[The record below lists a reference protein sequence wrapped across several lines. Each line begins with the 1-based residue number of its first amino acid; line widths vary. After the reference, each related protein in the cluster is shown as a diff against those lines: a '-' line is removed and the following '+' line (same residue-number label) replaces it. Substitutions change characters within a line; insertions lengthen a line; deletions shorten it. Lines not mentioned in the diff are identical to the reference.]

1 MEEKSIETGINEI
14 SIDTDNKIICAP
26 CYMQD
31 ASLLEIKNNAR
42 MAIDKLIEFID

>member
-1 MEEKSIETGINEI
+1 
-14 SIDTDNKIICAP
+14 
-26 CYMQD
+26 MQD